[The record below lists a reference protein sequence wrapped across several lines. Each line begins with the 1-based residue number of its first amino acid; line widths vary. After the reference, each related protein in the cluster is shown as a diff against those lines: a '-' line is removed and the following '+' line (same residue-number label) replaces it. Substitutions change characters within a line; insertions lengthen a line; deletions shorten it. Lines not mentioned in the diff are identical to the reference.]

1 MLREA
6 PCFDATKR
14 TKSDRSGGP
23 LQSEI
28 DDSSDATQSVR
39 RVLHLEDN
47 REDQELIEYLL
58 SRAGIVCDITTVES
72 QAEFLDALKSQSWD
86 LILSDYSLP
95 AFDGSRA
102 LAVAKQLSPDAPF
115 IFVTGTLGEDIAVET
130 LKNGA
135 TDYVLKQK
143 LTRLSTAVRR
153 ALKEAAERKRLL
165 EAEAALIRS
174 REEFRFLADHDPLT
188 NLYNRAYLHNH
199 FPSMLASADR
209 HQERSA
215 LLFLDL
221 DGFKFINDS
230 LGHSLGDLVLKEAA
244 ERLKQCIR
252 EPDLLLRLGGDE
264 FLIVLTGL
272 KDSTDAA
279 IAVERIQRVMAD
291 EMQIQG
297 HSLTVT
303 CSMGISIF
311 PDDGTDGESLIKCA
325 DLAMYSAKDS
335 GRNTWRFFTQEMN
348 GRAADRLRLEYGLRH
363 AIEKDQLFVE
373 YQPQIDLKTGRI
385 VGAEA
390 LLCWRH
396 PEMGVVLPA
405 TFIPI
410 SENSGEIVRI
420 GEWALR
426 TACAQARKWQVKGVV
441 STPVAVNVSA
451 VQFRQKSF
459 VETVKKVL
467 NETGLAPHLLELE
480 LTESLLLSSSIV
492 MATVMSDLTD
502 AGIRL
507 AIDDFGV
514 GYCGLSYLMDFKFS
528 KLKIDGSF
536 IKSIG
541 RNSASSLIAAA
552 IIGMAKI
559 LGMKVLAE
567 CAETEE
573 QVHFLREHS
582 CDEVQ
587 GYYFSRPISAD
598 AFADMVR
605 SQRF

>member
-1 MLREA
+1 M
-6 PCFDATKR
+6 
-14 TKSDRSGGP
+14 
-23 LQSEI
+23 
-28 DDSSDATQSVR
+28 
-39 RVLHLEDN
+39 
-47 REDQELIEYLL
+47 
-58 SRAGIVCDITTVES
+58 ES

-102 LAVAKQLSPDAPF
+102 LSVAKQLSPDAPF

-335 GRNTWRFFTQEMN
+335 GRNTWRFFAQEMN

-390 LLCWRH
+390 LLRWRH